1 MPNARPPMEPEPLA
15 PLTRGEADSSGGR
28 VRLARRADPALLP
41 TIEDS
46 GAETFARYGQP
57 LADGSP
63 AKPGHYEGIAGERVD
78 LGERGGRWASHRI
91 PYFGLTE
98 AANV

>member
-28 VRLARRADPALLP
+28 VRLARRADLALLP
-41 TIEDS
+41 TNEDS
-46 GAETFARYGQP
+46 GAETLARYGQP

-63 AKPGHYEGIAGERVD
+63 AKPGHYEGSLASGLIW
-78 LGERGGRWASHRI
+78 GERGGRWASHRI